1 MAAPS
6 PDAGTGDF
14 FLINPAS
21 LIGAV
26 IGFLLG
32 SFLGGPLIGILFA
45 FIGSSIGSGI
55 GVRIFRGSA
64 RTDNQ
69 GGWFSGWGYN
79 TGSDGPVFMETL
91 FSMLGRLAAAD
102 GHVSPEEERV
112 FRNVV
117 VNELRISD
125 PASVVSAL
133 EIFRKAASGNTPMG
147 VYARQAADKFRNRP
161 QLLEM
166 MLIIMVRVAA
176 AEGGL
181 HPEED
186 RLMRETS
193 AIFGFHAG
201 AYESLKMRY
210 GVGSRSGSSGSGSS
224 GTNRGGG
231 FSTGSSSLKSSY
243 EVLGISEGATESE
256 IRRAYRKKASEY
268 HPDKIAAKGLP
279 KDFTDLANKK
289 FQEIQEAWESV
300 RSSRGF

>member
-1 MAAPS
+1 
-6 PDAGTGDF
+6 
-14 FLINPAS
+14 LINPAS

-45 FIGSSIGSGI
+45 LLGSSIGSGI
-55 GVRIFRGSA
+55 GVRVFRGSA
-64 RTDNQ
+64 RTEGN
-69 GGWFSGWGYN
+69 GGWFSGWGYS
-79 TGSDGPVFMETL
+79 TGTDGPAFMETL

-102 GHVSPEEERV
+102 GHVSPEEEKI
-112 FRNVV
+112 FRSVV

-125 PASVVSAL
+125 PASVASAL
-133 EIFRKAASGNTPMG
+133 DIFRRAASGNTPMG
-147 VYARQAADKFRNRP
+147 VFARQATEKFRNRP

-186 RLMRETS
+186 RLMRET
-193 AIFGFHAG
+193 AATFGFRAG

-210 GVGSRSGSSGSGSS
+210 GVGSGSAGSNRSGTGYSGAASSM
-224 GTNRGGG
+224 
-231 FSTGSSSLKSSY
+231 KSAY
-243 EVLGISEGATESE
+243 DTLGIAEGASESD
-256 IRRAYRKKASEY
+256 IRKAYRKKALEY

-279 KDFTDLANKK
+279 KDFTELANKK
-289 FQEIQEAWESV
+289 FQEIQEAWD
-300 RSSRGF
+300 RIRKSRGF